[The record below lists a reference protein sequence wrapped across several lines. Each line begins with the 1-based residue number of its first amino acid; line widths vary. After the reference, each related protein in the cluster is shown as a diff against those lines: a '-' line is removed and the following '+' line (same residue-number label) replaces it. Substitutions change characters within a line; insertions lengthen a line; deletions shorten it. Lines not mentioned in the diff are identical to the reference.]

1 MDPDTM
7 FGPLDQ
13 VLAQEVVGGVLAIEY
28 LLLVLVVLNMGTR
41 FLSYRNDVKQAEQED
56 TESLSRWMP
65 HEFTNVVLILATF
78 YYTTVEPH
86 GGVVLSMLV
95 VGMFLADF
103 FEFEVRE
110 VDVRKDAKP
119 RAPKGA
125 LGASVFVLAYA
136 GFQSLFFLVKGLW
149 TAVV

>member
-1 MDPDTM
+1 M

-28 LLLVLVVLNMGTR
+28 LLLVLVVVNMATR
-41 FLSYRNDVKQAEQED
+41 FLAYRNDVKQAEDED
-56 TESLSRWMP
+56 TESLSRYLP
-65 HEFTNVVLILATF
+65 HEATNVVLILATF
-78 YYTTVEPH
+78 YYTTVEQH
-86 GGVVLSMLV
+86 GGIVLSMLII
-95 VGMFLADF
+95 GMFLADF

-136 GFQSLFFLVKGLW
+136 GFQSLFFLVKDVW
-149 TAVV
+149 TAIV